1 MKIGNPLDRDTNHG
15 PQNHLAHLQKLLEY
29 CQRGVEEGAT
39 LVCGGKQVPR
49 PGQRPADREQVA
61 WPLGQ
66 CLGPRPLQS
75 GSQTSALPSR
85 ISGVE
90 SLAVGTP
97 ARPGVGPAY
106 SLLPA
111 GGQTPAC
118 SSLWGGRDGCEQDGV
133 AGCRDWPVALQEL
146 GGTFPLQMSGYRPH
160 PHPVRQQA
168 SIHDT
173 RLRIIIAVII
183 CKYVQ
188 TWNILLN

>member
-1 MKIGNPLDRDTNHG
+1 MAIPWIGTPTTGRRITWPTCRSCWSTASAAWRRGPRWCAAGSRFLGQVRDLRT
-15 PQNHLAHLQKLLEY
+15 
-29 CQRGVEEGAT
+29 
-39 LVCGGKQVPR
+39 
-49 PGQRPADREQVA
+49 GQQVA